1 MAEIEFS
8 EAGFEALL
16 TSGAVKGF
24 VKRHAEE
31 MAERANSVASTT
43 DPAATEPYYEVE
55 DGTTDRARY
64 RVRTADGANGAR
76 AIRHEAKTQALQKNI

>member
-1 MAEIEFS
+1 MARIQFH

-16 TSGAVKGF
+16 TSAATKAV
-24 VKRHAEE
+24 VKKPADA
-31 MAERANSVASTT
+31 MAEKANAVASTT

-64 RVRTADGANGAR
+64 RVATAQGDQLKRNV
-76 AIRHEAKTQALQKNI
+76 RHEAKTQALQKSI